1 MVVSADP
8 VVDGLVVVVE
18 MVVIRVVKSLVGKL
32 VNEVGSDTIV
42 VEDVED
48 TVSVDVVV
56 VDEIIVVVVPP
67 SSPS

>member
-1 MVVSADP
+1 MVV
-8 VVDGLVVVVE
+8 
-18 MVVIRVVKSLVGKL
+18 
-32 VNEVGSDTIV
+32 EVGSDTIV